1 MSRISIDVT
10 DDEHKKL
17 KAMAALRGQSIKDYV
32 LERTL
37 GAGEADNAAL
47 RELEQLLDD
56 RIRAAQ
62 AGAITRRT
70 ASEVFAEVIR
80 KKAR

>member
-10 DDEHKKL
+10 DNEHKKL
-17 KAMAALRGQSIKDYV
+17 KAMAALRGKSIRDYV

-37 GAGEADNAAL
+37 GGDEAESAAL
-47 RELEQLLDD
+47 EELEKLLDG
-56 RIRAAQ
+56 RIKAAQ
-62 AGAITRRT
+62 AGAVSRRT
-70 ASEVFAEVIR
+70 ASEIFAEAR

>member
-1 MSRISIDVT
+1 MNP
-10 DDEHKKL
+10 EHKKL
-17 KAMAALRGQSIKDYV
+17 KAMSALRGQSIKDYV

-37 GAGEADNAAL
+37 ATSEAEHAAL
-47 RELEQLLDD
+47 RELEQLLEN

-70 ASEVFAEVIR
+70 ASEIFAHAAR
-80 KKAR
+80 KKRR